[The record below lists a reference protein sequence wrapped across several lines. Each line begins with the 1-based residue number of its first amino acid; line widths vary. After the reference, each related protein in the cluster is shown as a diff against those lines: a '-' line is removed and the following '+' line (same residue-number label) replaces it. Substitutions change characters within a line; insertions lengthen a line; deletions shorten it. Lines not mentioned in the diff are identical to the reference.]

1 MRILFLTQVL
11 PYPLDAGPK
20 VRAYYVL
27 RYLAQ
32 RHQVTLA
39 SFVRAGDGPQALA
52 HLEALCEQVV
62 TVPMRRAWWREGA
75 AVGSS
80 LAGGLPL
87 LITRDRVPAMHAALA
102 ALVARQGFDAIHADQ
117 LSMAPYALEAAGMA
131 ARRGRRPHTVLDQH
145 NAMYLIPRRLADGA
159 RSPWMRAVLRREAHL
174 MARYEAATCAA
185 FQRVVTVTEADRE
198 ALMSLYAGERP
209 ASPAVIPICV
219 DPAGVPVRPRREG
232 GARVLFL
239 GGMHWPPNADGARW
253 FAQASWPRVRAC
265 VPAAEFWAVGKQPPD
280 ELAAPGAAAQGLH
293 APGYVADVEQAWAS
307 ADAFVVPLRAGGG
320 MRVKILDAW
329 MRGLP
334 VISTTVGAEGLAT
347 EPGDNL
353 LLADTPEALAEAVIR
368 VLSEPPLAQRLSQRG
383 RATVHN
389 HYDWRTRYADW
400 DQVYAGAR
408 QEAL

>member
-1 MRILFLTQVL
+1 VKILVLTQVL

-27 RYLAQ
+27 KYLAQ
-32 RHQVTLA
+32 QHHVTLA
-39 SFVRAGDGPQALA
+39 SFVRAGDGLAAVA

-62 TVPMRRAWWREGA
+62 TVPMRRAAWREA
-75 AVGSS
+75 VAVGRS
-80 LAGGLPL
+80 LAGSQPL
-87 LITRDRVPAMHAALA
+87 LITRDHVPAVHTALA
-102 ALVARQGFDAIHADQ
+102 ALVERGGFDAIHADQ
-117 LSMAPYALEAAGMA
+117 LSMAPYALAAAGVA
-131 ARRGRRPHTVLDQH
+131 ARHGRRPHTVLDQH
-145 NAMYLIPRRLADGA
+145 NAMYLIPRRMADAA

-185 FQRVVTVTEADRE
+185 FDRVVTVTDVDRE
-198 ALMSLYAGERP
+198 ALMGLYVNERP
-209 ASPAVIPICV
+209 ATPAMIPICV
-219 DPAGVPVRPRREG
+219 DPASVPVQPRREG
-232 GARVLFL
+232 SARVLFL

-265 VPAAEFWAVGKQPPD
+265 LPHAEFWAVGKQPPD
-280 ELAAPGAAAQGLH
+280 ELAAPGAEARGLH
-293 APGYVADVEQAWAS
+293 APGYVGDVEQAWAN

-334 VISTTVGAEGLAT
+334 VVSTTIGAEGLAI

-368 VLSEPPLAQRLSQRG
+368 VVSEPPLARRLSAGG
-383 RATVHN
+383 RATVIK

-400 DQVYAGAR
+400 DLVYAGA
-408 QEAL
+408 